1 MKPMNKAAVMKPI
14 KPSITLKPSP
24 YLGEDLQSEVLL
36 IRENFGSLWYDVR
49 LSRAGKT
56 LRYHGLH
63 LSKPYPSEER
73 VVQILLRILHTDWCI
88 LLSRPTYSQF
98 NAFHDGDCRFRDYL
112 KTKRMIRLTERFIPF
127 EDLRD
132 LARPI
137 ED

>member
-1 MKPMNKAAVMKPI
+1 MKFMNKVAMMKPI
-14 KPSITLKPSP
+14 KPSITLKSSS
-24 YLGEDLQSEVLL
+24 YLGAELQTKVILL
-36 IRENFGSLWYDVR
+36 REQGAKLWYEVQISR
-49 LSRAGKT
+49 LGKT
-56 LRYHGLH
+56 LRYHGLF
-63 LSKPYPSEER
+63 LSKPYPSDER
-73 VVQILLRILHTDWCI
+73 VVQILLRVLHTDWCI

-98 NAFHDGDCRFRDYL
+98 NAFHDGEYRFRDYL